1 MAIGDLNL
9 ESKAVIISIR
19 LFELKLTDCNVSNRI
34 YFIRANCNVSK
45 RVYFIRALVRA
56 WSCLVLFPS
65 PPPRE
70 TASVSSAKRPGQIAG
85 HNIDSNGVLRPR
97 CEVHVSSAGV
107 SSRSRA
113 PCTLLH
119 KDGRNIAAV

>member
-1 MAIGDLNL
+1 MAIGDQNL
-9 ESKAVIISIR
+9 QLIAVIISIR
-19 LFELKLTDCNVSNRI
+19 LFELKLI
-34 YFIRANCNVSK
+34 NCNVSK

-56 WSCLVLFPS
+56 WSCLVLFP
-65 PPPRE
+65 PPPPHE

-85 HNIDSNGVLRPR
+85 YNIDSNAVLRLR
-97 CEVHVSSAGV
+97 CEVHVSSADV
-107 SSRSRA
+107 SSRSKA

>member
-56 WSCLVLFPS
+56 WSCLVLFP
-65 PPPRE
+65 PPPPHE

-85 HNIDSNGVLRPR
+85 HNVDSNAVLPPR
-97 CEVHVSSAGV
+97 CEVHVSSADV
-107 SSRSRA
+107 SSRSTA

-119 KDGRNIAAV
+119 KDGRNIALV